1 MILARI
7 TKALKDQN
15 WLAVSI
21 EFIIVIAG
29 VVVGF
34 QVSAWNESRQERGLE
49 QAYLERLAS
58 ELEAVS
64 DELHDF
70 GGDLDDAR
78 DQAERFLAAFDAG
91 DRAAMETGA
100 FALLAITRV
109 SEVQVQSA
117 ALHELISSGRLGLIR
132 DEDLRAELADLPL
145 IEADA
150 HGVIDQLK
158 AQQVDIVATLR
169 PHLRV
174 RMDGLGVD
182 SVTLSDS
189 FTHDDAELANNLAYS
204 IYLNRAAALF
214 VRVLINEV
222 DELRASLDEALGR
235 TESTP

>member
-1 MILARI
+1 M
-7 TKALKDQN
+7 
-15 WLAVSI
+15 
-21 EFIIVIAG
+21 E
-29 VVVGF
+29 
-34 QVSAWNESRQERGLE
+34 
-49 QAYLERLAS
+49 
-58 ELEAVS
+58 
-64 DELHDF
+64 
-70 GGDLDDAR
+70 DD
-78 DQAERFLAAFDAG
+78 
-91 DRAAMETGA
+91 A

-189 FTHDDAELANNLAYS
+189 FTHEDAELANNLAYS

>member
-15 WLAVSI
+15 WLAVSL
-21 EFIIVIAG
+21 EFVIVIAG
-29 VVVGF
+29 VVIGF

-78 DQAERFLAAFDAG
+78 DQAEHFLAAFDAG
-91 DRAAMETGA
+91 DRAAMEDGA

-132 DEDLRAELADLPL
+132 NEDLRAELADLPL

-182 SVTLSDS
+182 SVTLADS
-189 FTHDDAELANNLAYS
+189 FTHEDAELANNLAYS

-222 DELRASLDEALGR
+222 DELRTSLDEALGR
-235 TESTP
+235 TEGTP